1 MHFVWVSAVR
11 EFSRV
16 LGHLLIFGSP
26 RCPQNGVDFRHLL
39 RIPEEMQGQEVREDE
54 FECLNLDVTVPSSYT
69 SDTLSKKPLPVLVWI
84 HGG

>member
-1 MHFVWVSAVR
+1 MG
-11 EFSRV
+11 ECGGRV
-16 LGHLLIFGSP
+16 PNGAGSLLICSSP

-54 FECLNLDVTVPSSYT
+54 FECLNLDVTMPVSCINDASQ
-69 SDTLSKKPLPVLVWI
+69 SEALPVLVWI